1 MYIEN
6 DRDVFSDITEDDII
20 TAVNDSGFHV
30 TDELSDIPAEL
41 FEYYNSHYKYALF
54 IKSDDNLQL
63 EDDGFK
69 ILDKLINRVLY
80 FLNQMGVE
88 HSEFIIRDRWMER
101 DTEQVK
107 LHVFDIN
114 SLKFITIYEKTELV
128 KRNGKMANLLF
139 LDKMY
144 ITTFINISEFENDA
158 KRLYRFLYTLLGLVW
173 KIDASRKIFTNLVL
187 ARLPMGVNSFYIR
200 VENYLRNTLCL
211 DVDYKYR
218 IDNDNI
224 FDYKQHIMHRIEDF
238 IKQ

>member
-20 TAVNDSGFHV
+20 TAVNDSGFQV
-30 TDELSDIPAEL
+30 TDELPDTPAEL

-54 IKSDDNLQL
+54 IKSDNLQL
-63 EDDGFK
+63 EDDCLK

-80 FLNQMGVE
+80 FLDQIGVE

-101 DTEQVK
+101 DTEQDK

-114 SLKFITIYEKTELV
+114 SLKFVTIYGKTELV
-128 KRNGKMANLLF
+128 KRNGKMTDLIF
-139 LDKMY
+139 LKKMY
-144 ITTFINISEFENDA
+144 ITTFINIPEFENDA
-158 KRLYRFLYTLLGLVW
+158 KRLYRFLYILLELVW

-200 VENYLRNTLCL
+200 VRNYLRNTLCL
-211 DVDYKYR
+211 HVDYKDL
-218 IDNDNI
+218 IDNDDN
-224 FDYKQHIMHRIEDF
+224 FYYKLYIMNRIEKF